1 MSKRVLTLDSSWMD
15 LMKACCASAKLPIS
29 AVVDSV
35 NATYTESRADNNNY
49 YRIVCHLCSLLQLPK
64 HSSECGPSGLG
75 RSLS

>member
-29 AVVDSV
+29 AVVGSV
-35 NATYTESRADNNNY
+35 NATYTESRADNNY
-49 YRIVCHLCSLLQLPK
+49 YRTVCHLCSLLQLPK
-64 HSSECGPSGLG
+64 HSSEHAPSGLG